1 MADKTVQRLV
11 DYAASLKFNDLPW
24 EVVQQVKRLIIDS
37 LGCGI
42 CAFNSPPVKIARELA
57 STYSG
62 TKTATLL
69 GTATQ
74 STPDLAAFVNGIM
87 VRYLDFNDNY
97 AGKSNAHPSDNV
109 APMIAAA
116 EASKATGK
124 DLITGIVLSYEVQSA
139 WADTFRLK
147 DGGPWDQATYPTIAM
162 PLGAGKIMGL
172 NKRELAEAL
181 RISIAQGI
189 PLLEARR
196 GEISHW
202 KACAV
207 PNAGRNGILA
217 ALLAKSGLTGPP
229 MIFEG
234 EAGFFK
240 AVTNEFVNFEKLA
253 MEECNNNPFRIMK
266 SSIKRFPAGFFSQT
280 AIEGAMIIRETL
292 DIKDTREIKTVDIGT
307 FDHGYNVMGRDP
319 TRWRPQT
326 RETADHSLPFVVAC
340 ALQFGSVDLKHF
352 VPEVFTDNKLI
363 ELMDKIKVSMDPESQ
378 SAWPNQAL
386 NKVTV
391 EMMDGRT
398 HTEKT
403 PYYRGHFRQPMGD
416 LEIKEKFSKLT
427 GNFLLPMQREEFFET
442 VNELENLKEI
452 RDIYGNLLVQI

>member
-1 MADKTVQRLV
+1 MEDSTVQRLV
-11 DYAASLKFNDLPW
+11 NYTASLRFNDLPD

-42 CAFNSPPVKIARELA
+42 RAFNSPPVKIARKLA
-57 STYSG
+57 SNYSG
-62 TKTATLL
+62 TKSATLL
-69 GTATQ
+69 GTTIQ

-116 EASKATGK
+116 EASHATGE
-124 DLITGIVLSYEVQSA
+124 DLITGIVLSYEIQSA

-172 NKRELAEAL
+172 DTDQLANAL
-181 RISIAQGI
+181 RISLAQSI

-217 ALLAKSGLTGPP
+217 ALLAQNGLTGPSR
-229 MIFEG
+229 IFEG
-234 EAGFFK
+234 DAGFFK
-240 AVTNEFVNFEKLA
+240 AVTHEHTVFEKLA
-253 MEECNNNPFRIMK
+253 MENGDEAPFRIMK

-280 AIEGAMIIRETL
+280 AIEGALCVREKL
-292 DIKDTREIKTVDIGT
+292 EIKDESEIKSVEIRT
-307 FDHGYNVMGRDP
+307 FDHGYSVMGSDP
-319 TRWRPQT
+319 TRWRPKT
-326 RETADHSLPFVVAC
+326 RETADHSLPYVVAC
-340 ALQFGSVDLKHF
+340 ALQFGAVDLEHF
-352 VPEVFTDNKLI
+352 EPEVFTDKKLRK
-363 ELMDKIKVSMDPESQ
+363 LMDKIKVILDDECQSVWPE
-378 SAWPNQAL
+378 QAL

-391 EMMDGRT
+391 ELNDGRT
-398 HTEKT
+398 HIEKT
-403 PYYRGHFRQPMGD
+403 PYYLGHFKNPMSD
-416 LEIKEKFSKLT
+416 TEIKNKFRKIT
-427 GNFLLPMQREEFFET
+427 KGLLAPPQYEAFFET
-442 VNELENLKEI
+442 VNELENLKKIEE
-452 RDIYGNLLVQI
+452 IYGSLVIQ